1 MKITNKQLRQVI
13 KEELEKTLQEMQVG
27 LGLPH
32 EFSNEVLY
40 QHVMNY
46 ISSTR
51 GASFDYM
58 SKEYDEAN
66 MLLKILSNRI
76 KELGVYHTSEPDAQD
91 EEMKDKLM
99 MARYALARHSGDY
112 RFSGMSRARKD
123 FYRK

>member
-1 MKITNKQLRQVI
+1 MKLTRSKLRRLI
-13 KEELEKTLQEMQVG
+13 KEEISRLVETQVA

-46 ISSTR
+46 ISSTQ

-58 SKEYDEAN
+58 SKEYDEAK

-76 KELGVYHTSEPDAQD
+76 KELGVYHTSMPDEQD
-91 EEMKDKLM
+91 EETKNKLM

-112 RFSGMSRARKD
+112 RFSGMSRSRKD
-123 FYRK
+123 HYRN